1 MHCSYCGT
9 RTKEITKDVTYRL
22 CRNVECR
29 MCEVTEPPNMMGDRP
44 RTYDLE
50 FTMKEWSELL
60 GKTPIDISKGKN
72 IDERMIDIT
81 TRISDLNN
89 NLRMTEEDM
98 VMRLSFQNLEIK
110 KENIQLKKKNKKLKK
125 KIKELKEEI

>member
-9 RTKEITKDVTYRL
+9 KTKKITEDVTYRI
-22 CRNVECR
+22 CKNAECR
-29 MCEVTEPPNMMGDRP
+29 MCEITEPPNMMGDKP

-50 FTMKEWSELL
+50 FTMKDWCELL
-60 GKTPIDISKGKN
+60 DKTPSDISKGKTV
-72 IDERMIDIT
+72 DERMIDIT
-81 TRISDLNN
+81 TRISDLNS

-98 VMRLSFQNLEIK
+98 VMRLSFQNLELE

-125 KIKELKEEI
+125 KIKRLKDKI